1 MVSWAHPK
9 QPHSSPTPPMSSAD
23 LVMKFI
29 EECKRNRPTTCDPC
43 PAPNLSPLA
52 LLGQPSLDTEVLLA
66 RAEQLARADLVK
78 IEHLQVEPLHFFG
91 DSDASLNPY
100 YISPT
105 YQSGYGVGLRIS
117 PRRSKYIFERGMKA
131 GDVLIGVNGHPT
143 LTNTNPEAWLA
154 RKAVLEVLRGDALVI
169 VVLEGGESAPHDRR

>member
-1 MVSWAHPK
+1 MVSWARPK

-23 LVMKFI
+23 LIMKFI
-29 EECKRNRPTTCDPC
+29 EECKRNLPPPRS
-43 PAPNLSPLA
+43 LSSSQSVST
-52 LLGQPSLDTEVLLA
+52 GTSGRPSLDTEVLLA
-66 RAEQLARADLVK
+66 RAEKLARADLVK
-78 IEHLQVEPLHFFG
+78 IEHPQVEPLHFFG

-105 YQSGYGVGLRIS
+105 YQNGYGVGLRIS

-143 LTNTNPEAWLA
+143 LTNTDLKVWLA
-154 RKAVLEVLRGDALVI
+154 KKVVLEVLRGEALVI
-169 VVLEGGESAPHDRR
+169 VVLEGGESAPYDRR